1 MCLQVC
7 NLFVTSTFDV
17 VALSGGS
24 LTSTPV
30 VSDALMEFTSSV
42 IVRVEGELLM
52 FIGTSEGRLSKVV
65 Q

>member
-1 MCLQVC
+1 M
-7 NLFVTSTFDV
+7 TSTFDV

-30 VSDALMEFTSSV
+30 ASDALMEFTSLV